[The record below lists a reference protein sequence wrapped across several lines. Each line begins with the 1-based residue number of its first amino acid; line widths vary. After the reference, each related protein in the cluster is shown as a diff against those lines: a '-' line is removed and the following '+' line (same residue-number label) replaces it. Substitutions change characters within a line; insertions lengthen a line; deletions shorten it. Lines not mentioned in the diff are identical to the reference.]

1 MALQF
6 FFLIF
11 DPLVPVAFQGG
22 HLVSAPKKDWESY

>member
-11 DPLVPVAFQGG
+11 HPLVSVAFQGG
-22 HLVSAPKKDWESY
+22 HLVSAPKKEWESY